1 MFPKAR
7 AALTDIGGI
16 TRAAFGTPDLRRL
29 QLGWAASSLGS
40 WSGMIVLA
48 IYAYEV
54 GGATAV
60 GLVGLAR
67 WVPAAF
73 ASPFTSLLGDRGS
86 RRDVLLVTS
95 LLRGVLGL
103 LVGAS
108 VLAGLPLAVT
118 AILASLQMIAGMAYK
133 PAQAALLPQLAGSPR
148 QMAAANAVWAAL
160 ESCGFLIGAAAG
172 GVLIA
177 ATSPELAL
185 AVTALPY
192 LLAAALIAGIT
203 RDAPPSY
210 REHIATARI
219 RDEVLIGFATVMRSS
234 ELRTLVGV
242 LATSTFVEGM
252 VDTMLIVLALQQ
264 LGIGDPGAGWL
275 DSMWA
280 LGGIVGGGLALG
292 ILGRGR
298 ISSGLAI
305 GMLLIGTPLMVLA
318 AAPHVGV
325 ALAGL
330 LVLGIGYTL
339 VLASGLTLA
348 QRLVSDEVLARV
360 FGVVESTYVATTGL
374 GAVTAPLLILLFGVR
389 GALIVIGAILP
400 LLAVLN
406 WRRVARFEAGHAIPE
421 RPYALLRG
429 VPLFAPLA
437 VAVVE
442 NLALRLTPV
451 SAQTGEDVIVQ
462 GKRGDRF
469 YVVDAGEVEVLV
481 DGTQIARTGP
491 GGYFGE
497 IALLRGV
504 PRTATVRALGPTLL
518 YALESDEFVLAV
530 TGNPHSRQ
538 TADVVIAER
547 GAPVAG

>member
-172 GVLIA
+172 GVLGLRA
-177 ATSPELAL
+177 VAGFAGDAL
-185 AVTALPY
+185 V
-192 LLAAALIAGIT
+192 AAAVAHLQLRVVTGGALGLAGKVHRSGAIVVDGSGAIMPVLAKT
-203 RDAPPSY
+203 FRNHGRAENDEDADGGG
-210 REHIATARI
+210 EQNDQ
-219 RDEVLIGFATVMRSS
+219 RDEVL
-234 ELRTLVGV
+234 
-242 LATSTFVEGM
+242 
-252 VDTMLIVLALQQ
+252 
-264 LGIGDPGAGWL
+264 
-275 DSMWA
+275 
-280 LGGIVGGGLALG
+280 
-292 ILGRGR
+292 
-298 ISSGLAI
+298 
-305 GMLLIGTPLMVLA
+305 
-318 AAPHVGV
+318 
-325 ALAGL
+325 
-330 LVLGIGYTL
+330 
-339 VLASGLTLA
+339 
-348 QRLVSDEVLARV
+348 
-360 FGVVESTYVATTGL
+360 
-374 GAVTAPLLILLFGVR
+374 AV
-389 GALIVIGAILP
+389 
-400 LLAVLN
+400 
-406 WRRVARFEAGHAIPE
+406 
-421 RPYALLRG
+421 
-429 VPLFAPLA
+429 
-437 VAVVE
+437 
-442 NLALRLTPV
+442 
-451 SAQTGEDVIVQ
+451 
-462 GKRGDRF
+462 
-469 YVVDAGEVEVLV
+469 
-481 DGTQIARTGP
+481 
-491 GGYFGE
+491 
-497 IALLRGV
+497 
-504 PRTATVRALGPTLL
+504 
-518 YALESDEFVLAV
+518 LESD
-530 TGNPHSRQ
+530 PHS
-538 TADVVIAER
+538 ALLCWSS
-547 GAPVAG
+547 